1 VPFDL
6 VDKSDADDGGTAGD
20 DVVHD
25 DRGAIRLAVRVAV
38 NE

>member
-6 VDKSDADDGGTAGD
+6 VDKNDADDGGTAGD

-25 DRGAIRLAVRVAV
+25 DRGAIRVPVRVAV
-38 NE
+38 SE